1 MNFTRYL
8 LSIAAGLA
16 AHQTNPI
23 FEELEARHIVGAAW
37 YRMARYGV
45 GTLFMLPT
53 FLILLPAEIR
63 RRVADSFLS
72 NATLFGFGVALGYV
86 IEWIREKS
94 K

>member
-1 MNFTRYL
+1 MSAVYYL
-8 LSIAAGLA
+8 LSIAAGLT

-23 FEELEARHIVGAAW
+23 FEELEHGQLVGAGW

-45 GTLFMLPT
+45 GYLLALPT
-53 FLILLPAEIR
+53 LLLLFPTWQRRDVAER
-63 RRVADSFLS
+63 YLS
-72 NATLFGFGVALGYV
+72 NGVLFGFGVALGYV